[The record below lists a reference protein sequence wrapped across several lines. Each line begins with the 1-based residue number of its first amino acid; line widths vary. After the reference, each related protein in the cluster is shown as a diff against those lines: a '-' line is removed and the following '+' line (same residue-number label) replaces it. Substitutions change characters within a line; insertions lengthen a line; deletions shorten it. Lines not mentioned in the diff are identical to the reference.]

1 MRSVRRVL
9 ALAAAGAV
17 VASVAACKPQ
27 QPAGASVSQ
36 VPHEQMPQV
45 SYVLRAPEG
54 PVPGLA
60 VSRVQSFIRNPYDG
74 NEGAIE
80 QGRFLY
86 IRMNCAYCHGFD
98 GKGGMGPDLTDKR
111 WRYGGSDVDI
121 FSSIYRGR
129 GQGMPAWGAMLPE
142 NQIWQLVAYVNAL
155 GGANPTRYSHLS
167 QGQADLTRKTA
178 ANTSSH

>member
-1 MRSVRRVL
+1 MRRVIRGAAIGAVGG
-9 ALAAAGAV
+9 ALAAT
-17 VASVAACKPQ
+17 AACKPQ

-36 VPHEQMPQV
+36 VPHAQLPQV

-54 PVPGLA
+54 PVPTLA
-60 VSRVQSFIRNPYDG
+60 VSRVQSTVHDPYDG
-74 NEGAIE
+74 SEGAIQ

-98 GKGGMGPDLTDKR
+98 GTGGMGPDLTDKR

-142 NQIWQLVAYVNAL
+142 DQIWQLVEYVKSL
-155 GGANPTRYSHLS
+155 GGANAARYGSK
-167 QGQADLTRKTA
+167 ADLTRKTA
-178 ANTSSH
+178 VNSSSH